1 MIRTLPIP
9 GGWNV
14 KRAVSKPY
22 FGGYTIFRRAL
33 EELTVSS
40 FPSMEQ
46 NRFRH
51 YRTEVR
57 PPYGVLRGMNDRAR
71 DIARSFD
78 LPLPG
83 DASLAETSG
92 EHEAFPLSENSLRS
106 VFENAPDALLICD
119 CDGTI
124 LTVNAETERLFGYGR
139 HELIGGK
146 VERLIP
152 ERLRG
157 SHEQQRVSYST
168 SPTSRLMS
176 ESPTIFGLRRDG
188 SEIPLAISLN
198 RVESRN
204 GLALFAIIHDISVLV
219 AAQKRQRETDF
230 ERMLAELSAKFVN
243 LAPERVD
250 GEIRSGLQSIGEALG
265 GDRATIALAQPSGE
279 VLATYAWAAPGF
291 PEYPRRLVELDAPWV
306 VETVLSGR
314 TILGRPN
321 TLPPEAEILRAYME
335 KMGVKTDMI
344 VPFRVGGQVIGG
356 LAVDAFRQDQPW
368 DQITLSRLQAAADV
382 LANALVR
389 KQSDEQLRKAYA
401 EISELRDRLEKENR
415 CLREEIKLENNHSTV
430 VGTSQAIRNVLRKA
444 EQVAETDSTVLIM
457 GETGTGKELIARSIH
472 ELSRRRD
479 RPLVKV
485 NCAALPGTLIE
496 SELFGREKGAY
507 TGALA
512 REIGRFEIADHSTIF
527 LDEVGEIPT
536 DVQAKLLRVLQEGQF
551 ERLGSSRTIS
561 VDVRVIAATNRDLS
575 AMVKDGKFR
584 EDLYYRLNVF
594 PILVPPLRE
603 RTEDI
608 PALVWHI
615 LKELRKRMGKK
626 VEEVHAGTMETLQ
639 RFSWPGNVREL
650 RNVIERNLIL
660 TNGPI
665 FRLNPEELQEKP
677 GLRMMTL
684 DEIEANYIRT
694 VLQSTNGRIRGRGG
708 AAEILGL
715 KPTTLD
721 ARMKKLHVHRPE

>member
-1 MIRTLPIP
+1 
-9 GGWNV
+9 
-14 KRAVSKPY
+14 
-22 FGGYTIFRRAL
+22 
-33 EELTVSS
+33 
-40 FPSMEQ
+40 
-46 NRFRH
+46 
-51 YRTEVR
+51 
-57 PPYGVLRGMNDRAR
+57 MNDGSRN
-71 DIARSFD
+71 IARSLD
-78 LPLPG
+78 PPVH
-83 DASLAETSG
+83 DSWSLAETSG
-92 EHEAFPLSENSLRS
+92 DHGVFPLSEDSLRS
-106 VFENAPDALLICD
+106 VFENAPDALLFCD

-124 LTVNAETERLFGYGR
+124 LSVNAEVERLFGYDR
-139 HELIGGK
+139 HELIGEK

-152 ERLRG
+152 ERFR
-157 SHEQQRVSYST
+157 SPHEQQRASYST

-176 ESPTIFGLRRDG
+176 ETPVIFGLRRDG

-204 GLALFAIIHDISVLV
+204 RLALFAIIHDISVLV

-230 ERMLAELSAKFVN
+230 ERMLAELSAKFIN
-243 LAPERVD
+243 LEPERVD
-250 GEIRSGLQSIGEALG
+250 GEIRSGLQSIAESLN
-265 GDRATIALAQPSGE
+265 GDRAHIALVQSGSQD
-279 VLATYAWAAPGF
+279 VFVTHAWAGP
-291 PEYPRRLVELDAPWV
+291 DAPEFPKQFVQDLLPWLIKRALNG
-306 VETVLSGR
+306 EGTL
-314 TILGRPN
+314 LRPDQ
-321 TLPPEAEILRAYME
+321 LPPEAHCEREYME
-335 KMGVKTDMI
+335 TVGVKTALV
-344 VPFRVGGQVIGG
+344 VPFLVGGQVIGG
-356 LAVDAFRQDQPW
+356 VACDAFRQDQPW
-368 DQITLSRLQAAADV
+368 DEFTLARFQVAADV
-382 LANALVR
+382 FANALIR
-389 KQSDEQLRKAYA
+389 KQSDEQLRKAYV
-401 EISELRDRLEKENR
+401 EISELRDRLEHENR
-415 CLREEIKLENNHSTV
+415 YLREEIKLENHHSAV
-430 VGTSQAIRNVLRKA
+430 VGTSQAIRSVLRKA
-444 EQVAETDSTVLIM
+444 EQVAGTDSTVLIM

-472 ELSRRRD
+472 ELSRRSN

-485 NCAALPGTLIE
+485 NCAALPGSLIE

-603 RTEDI
+603 RAEDI
-608 PALVWHI
+608 PALVWHV
-615 LKELRKRMGKK
+615 LKGLGKRMGKK
-626 VEEVHAGTMETLQ
+626 VDGVHAGTMETLQ

-660 TNGPI
+660 TKGPI
-665 FRLNPEELQEKP
+665 FRLNPEEFQEKP
-677 GLRMMTL
+677 DCRKMTL
-684 DEIEANYIRT
+684 DEMEANYIYT
-694 VLQSTNGRIRGRGG
+694 VLQSTKGRIRGRGG

-721 ARMKKLHVHRPE
+721 ARMKKLDIHRPD